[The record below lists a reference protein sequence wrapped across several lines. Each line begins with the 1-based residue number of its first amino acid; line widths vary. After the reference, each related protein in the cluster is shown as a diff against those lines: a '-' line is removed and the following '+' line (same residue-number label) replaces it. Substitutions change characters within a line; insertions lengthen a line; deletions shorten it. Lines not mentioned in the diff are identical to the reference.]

1 MTFLEGLGLV
11 AIGSGTFA
19 SILGVILGLLLAKAA
34 RENGKATRELIEKE
48 NEATRKLIDKGNE
61 ATRELIEKISEK
73 IAALIVAE
81 GEKTR
86 QLLKEMLK

>member
-1 MTFLEGLGLV
+1 LV
-11 AIGSGTFA
+11 ATGSGTFA

-48 NEATRKLIDKGNE
+48 SEATRELIEATRELIDKGNE

>member
-11 AIGSGTFA
+11 ATGSGTFA
-19 SILGVILGLLLAKAA
+19 SILGLLLAKAA

-48 NEATRKLIDKGNE
+48 GE
-61 ATRELIEKISEK
+61 ATRELIEK